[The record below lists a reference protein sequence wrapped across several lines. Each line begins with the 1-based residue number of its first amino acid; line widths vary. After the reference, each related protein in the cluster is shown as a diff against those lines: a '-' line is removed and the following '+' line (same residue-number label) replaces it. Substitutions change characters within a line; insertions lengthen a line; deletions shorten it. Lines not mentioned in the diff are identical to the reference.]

1 MKNQRH
7 FVDPLDVFSSNNR
20 LFFDVTK
27 MSDFRFDSSVEDAIR
42 PTQKNIGLNSKA
54 RQLLYAMLS
63 RFGLKFPS
71 AGNIRHQGQVNIQ
84 HVLSAPVPGEL
95 SDRFQERESF
105 DVTDRSADLANCD
118 IVTLG
123 GGENSPLD
131 LVRYGGNHM
140 HCAA

>member
-1 MKNQRH
+1 
-7 FVDPLDVFSSNNR
+7 
-20 LFFDVTK
+20 
-27 MSDFRFDSSVEDAIR
+27 
-42 PTQKNIGLNSKA
+42 
-54 RQLLYAMLS
+54 MLS

-84 HVLSAPVPGEL
+84 DVLSAPVPGEL

-131 LVRYGGNHM
+131 LVRYVGNHL
-140 HCAA
+140 HCAAKVIAPSLFRDYGLVNLAGGAIIFPAHSS